1 MNAVTSMTLKNLGQG
16 PGDFGD
22 SLTWG
27 QNAVSSPVLAEPA
40 GGLLQTPLGGSC
52 SSWSLRAALA
62 TQVACECV
70 GAGGMEDTVAE
81 KGVF

>member
-1 MNAVTSMTLKNLGQG
+1 MTLKILVQDPPEDSS
-16 PGDFGD
+16 PGDTV
-22 SLTWG
+22 L
-27 QNAVSSPVLAEPA
+27 QPPILAEPA